1 MHNLRLTLALLMGT
15 FCATL
20 TTAQNS
26 LHKELVFKTYNAE
39 LKYNDNIYFDIHTV
53 YPVSGPRPLVDS
65 LCTAISNHLFE
76 HRAFTE
82 EGHSRISTI
91 PAGTNLNPLLFQEA
105 KEFVAY
111 GMELEKEVSDPSLA
125 RWNYTQDISVLEE
138 STHYVSLWI
147 EGYFDGGGAH
157 GMPWEAGMSFNNA
170 NGKIIT
176 WKTLFTPYGLR
187 ALNNIIYQH
196 LESQYFEGEAPELW
210 GGVSEL
216 LERAGLPVLSYKGVG
231 VHYSPY
237 SIGPYA
243 MGRPQCIIPYSAV
256 EKFMTPLGRQLING
270 R

>member
-76 HRAFTE
+76 HRSFTE
-82 EGHSRISTI
+82 EGHSRIATI
-91 PAGTNLNPLLFQEA
+91 PAGTNLAPLLYQEA

-111 GMELEKEVSDPSLA
+111 GMELEKEVSDPSWA

-147 EGYFDGGGAH
+147 EATLMAEAH
-157 GMPWEAGMSFNNA
+157 TECL
-170 NGKIIT
+170 GK
-176 WKTLFTPYGLR
+176 
-187 ALNNIIYQH
+187 
-196 LESQYFEGEAPELW
+196 PE
-210 GGVSEL
+210 
-216 LERAGLPVLSYKGVG
+216 
-231 VHYSPY
+231 
-237 SIGPYA
+237 
-243 MGRPQCIIPYSAV
+243 
-256 EKFMTPLGRQLING
+256 
-270 R
+270 